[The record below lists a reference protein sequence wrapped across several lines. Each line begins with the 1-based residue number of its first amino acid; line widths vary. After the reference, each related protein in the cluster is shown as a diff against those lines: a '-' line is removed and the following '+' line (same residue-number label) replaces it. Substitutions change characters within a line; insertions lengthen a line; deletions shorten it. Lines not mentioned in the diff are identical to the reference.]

1 MDMCPDRE
9 ILSAYLDGEV
19 GAPWDRAI
27 AEHVDSCSRCR
38 QTYRGLQ
45 ETRRLLHADPLVGW
59 EEPMERVRRG
69 IIARVSPGA
78 PGAFPPGAPG
88 AFPPVPAR
96 VSPLRRKIAVPLP
109 VAALAAFLVLAL
121 GISLAVALARA
132 NMGFVKVT
140 RAPAGGTEYQFA
152 IPYDKVE
159 ALLKSI
165 GGADSSIE
173 AVMTLPRNVKLVPVG
188 EPRMGKETEF
198 PRKKQ

>member
-1 MDMCPDRE
+1 MCPDRE

-27 AEHVDSCSRCR
+27 AEHVDSCSRCGE
-38 QTYRGLQ
+38 TYRRLQ
-45 ETRRLLHADPLVGW
+45 ETRRLLHADPLVGCV
-59 EEPMERVRRG
+59 EPMERVRRG
-69 IIARVSPGA
+69 IIARV
-78 PGAFPPGAPG
+78 PPGAPG
-88 AFPPVPAR
+88 AFLPVPVR